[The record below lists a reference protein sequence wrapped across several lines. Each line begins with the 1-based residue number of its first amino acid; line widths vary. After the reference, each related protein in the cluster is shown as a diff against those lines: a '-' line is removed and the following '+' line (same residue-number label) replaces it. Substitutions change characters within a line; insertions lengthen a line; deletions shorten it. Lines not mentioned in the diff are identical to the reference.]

1 MKCRPGFIHR
11 DAPYLVARKANIKWL
26 RRALPG
32 RSLCDAKARD
42 SARQCR
48 FGRINSRA
56 TAQAVIECFVT
67 GLLAWRDGQSGQ
79 VGNEAATAVF
89 HQCRGSGSSPSF
101 FLFSSAV
108 LPNSCF
114 AAVRVLQSCSSSV
127 FRALHLFFS
136 IDPLA
141 CFNEAATRV
150 RAPSRFG
157 FARHRY

>member
-1 MKCRPGFIHR
+1 MRYRYVLVTATQLIWWQAAQTQVTRTRHSRGLSIWYE
-11 DAPYLVARKANIKWL
+11 AP
-26 RRALPG
+26 
-32 RSLCDAKARD
+32 D
-42 SARQCR
+42 SARRCQ

-56 TAQAVIECFVT
+56 TGQAVIECFVT
-67 GLLAWRDGQSGQ
+67 GLLAWRDGQPGQ

-101 FLFSSAV
+101 FFCFSSAV
-108 LPNSCF
+108 RPISCLPQALSHRRRSGISC
-114 AAVRVLQSCSSSV
+114 
-127 FRALHLFFS
+127 ALHLFFS
-136 IDPLA
+136 IGPLA